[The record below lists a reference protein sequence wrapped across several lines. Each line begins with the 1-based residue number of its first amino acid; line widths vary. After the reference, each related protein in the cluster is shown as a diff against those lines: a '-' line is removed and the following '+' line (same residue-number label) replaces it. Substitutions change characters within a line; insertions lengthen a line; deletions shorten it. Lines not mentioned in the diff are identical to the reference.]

1 MPVQKWSD
9 GIWVAQLSSDPGFT
23 EDLDDLRNRVP
34 ATEPVPDLVLD
45 LSAVEYLNSSNL
57 SHLLRL
63 RKTVLDAGTRMR
75 VVAPNNRVWAL
86 FLSTGLDKVFD
97 FNEDTTMALA
107 DLQIE
112 KG

>member
-9 GIWVAQLSSDPGFT
+9 RIWVVQLSGDPGFT
-23 EDLDDLRNRVP
+23 EDLDDLRSRVP
-34 ATEPVPDLVLD
+34 ATQPVPDLVLD
-45 LSAVEYLNSSNL
+45 LSAVEHLNSSNL

-63 RKTVLDAGTRMR
+63 RKTVIDAGTRMR
-75 VVAPNNRVWAL
+75 VAAPNNRVWAL
-86 FLSTGLDKVFD
+86 FLSTGLDKVFE

-112 KG
+112 K